1 MTSSTHAVH
10 RDLAWALK
18 QQALRA
24 GEGSPAVRGADWR
37 TAAVTG
43 VNGDGTIAVDGIPAV
58 RCLDTYVHPTVGD
71 IVLITQSSSGNWAAW
86 GRTSTGGI
94 AIGQTVTARKTVS
107 TPRASTTTVTV
118 DPHLALTVVPGIY
131 KLDAFLMY
139 DGDAAA
145 DMKLGW
151 SAPAGTTGAWWPG
164 AMDSSGAAF
173 ASLPRWGA
181 LSDIT
186 TSTLNVGTI
195 GANTIVVCRPVGTVV
210 VTTAGTFA
218 LQWAQG
224 ASSATSTIL
233 RGQSTLELRRI
244 A

>member
-18 QQALRA
+18 QQAVRA

-37 TAAVTG
+37 LATVTG

-58 RCLDTYVHPTVGD
+58 RCLDTYVHPTIGD

-107 TPRASTTTVTV
+107 TPRVSTTTVAV

-195 GANTIVVCRPVGTVV
+195 GASTIVVCRPVGTVV

>member
-37 TAAVTG
+37 LATVTG

-107 TPRASTTTVTV
+107 TPRASTTTVAV

-181 LSDIT
+181 LSDT

>member
-145 DMKLGW
+145 DMN
-151 SAPAGTTGAWWPG
+151 
-164 AMDSSGAAF
+164 SSGAAF